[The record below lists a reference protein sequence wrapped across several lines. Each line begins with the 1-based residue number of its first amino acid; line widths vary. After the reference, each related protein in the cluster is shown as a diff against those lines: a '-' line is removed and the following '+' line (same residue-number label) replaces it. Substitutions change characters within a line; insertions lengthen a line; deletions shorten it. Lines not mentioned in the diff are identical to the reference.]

1 MQFKKLTLEYQVGY
15 RFATLAAKQYLVT
28 LLKTYQVDVK
38 DHDHEMRLG
47 TLLETT
53 KPVAVKV
60 SRRS

>member
-1 MQFKKLTLEYQVGY
+1 MRRKEADHHQVGY
-15 RFATLAAKQYLVT
+15 KFALLAAKVYLVT

-38 DHDHEMRLG
+38 DHDHKMKIV

-60 SRRS
+60 TRRS